1 MLDHSDFPTLGEA
14 PEQDP
19 LLDEYVE
26 FVPLTAEGLNLEEQ
40 LLIQYNEARHMIYV
54 ANNAPIRE
62 RTQALHAA
70 TAILAALTRSQA
82 ELYSLERIKKIESV
96 LLEVLKEFPDLQK
109 PFLERYELAL
119 NA

>member
-1 MLDHSDFPTLGEA
+1 MLNHPDFPSLGLEQQ
-14 PEQDP
+14 QDP
-19 LLDEYVE
+19 LLPEYVE
-26 FVPLTAEGLNLEEQ
+26 FVPLTAEGLNLESE
-40 LLIQYNEARHMIYV
+40 LLIQYNEARHMIHV

-109 PFLERYELAL
+109 PFLERYEAAL
-119 NA
+119 NV